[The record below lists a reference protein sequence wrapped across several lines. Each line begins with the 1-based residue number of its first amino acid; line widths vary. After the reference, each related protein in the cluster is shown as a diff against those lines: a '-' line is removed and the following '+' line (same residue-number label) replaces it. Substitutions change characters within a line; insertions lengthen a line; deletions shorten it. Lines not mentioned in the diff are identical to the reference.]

1 MAHAIP
7 VRLLIAL
14 AVMRV
19 PWGEA
24 LRGLFSP
31 SIKWDGTFLTT
42 LLAILGTTISPS
54 LFIWRS
60 SQEAEGQRVHA
71 EKRSLKEDGTG
82 HRAEFR
88 RIRLDTL
95 VGTAFSKIVAI
106 VIVITTAATLH
117 AKGATDI
124 QTSAQAA
131 QALKPIAG
139 QFAELIFALGIVGTA
154 LLAIPVLADSTAYAI
169 GEGRK
174 WPVGLARKPKQAI
187 AFYSVL
193 ALSVVLSIGL
203 NFTSIDPVKAL
214 YWSAVINGALAAP
227 SWSC

>member
-24 LRGLFSP
+24 LRGLFIP

-95 VGTAFSKIVAI
+95 VGTACSNIIAI
-106 VIVITTAATLH
+106 AIIITTAATLH
-117 AKGATDI
+117 AKGVHHI
-124 QTSAQAA
+124 QSWAQSA

-139 QFAELIFALGIVGTA
+139 QFAEMIFALGITG
-154 LLAIPVLADSTAYAI
+154 LLAIPVLA
-169 GEGRK
+169 G
-174 WPVGLARKPKQAI
+174 
-187 AFYSVL
+187 
-193 ALSVVLSIGL
+193 
-203 NFTSIDPVKAL
+203 
-214 YWSAVINGALAAP
+214 
-227 SWSC
+227 